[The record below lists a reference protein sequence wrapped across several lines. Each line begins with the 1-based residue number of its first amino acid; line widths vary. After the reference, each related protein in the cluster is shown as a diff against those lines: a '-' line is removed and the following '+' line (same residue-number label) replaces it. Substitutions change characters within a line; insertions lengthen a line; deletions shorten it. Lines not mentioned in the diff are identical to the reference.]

1 MNSLMVIL
9 AFRNLARNRVR
20 TTMVIAMIASSLTL
34 LMYFQGFMDGIIE
47 QMTKDTVRSETSDI
61 TIYGKKYR
69 KEKDLNNRLTHKKYV
84 LKKLSYL
91 DSIEEHFERLEH
103 DAMIASPYYSQG
115 IKVIGLE
122 SEKEKDDFILST
134 RIKEGDY
141 SFPNENAIWIGHALA
156 EKLGTGIQRKLVL
169 TVQDSKGEI
178 IGEAFRVT
186 AIIQTNNPKIDRASA
201 FISLT
206 KAQALFNVP
215 DITQLSIK
223 IHDQKRLREVRD
235 TIQDEIGNHYE
246 VFTWRQLFPSL
257 QFMETATQ
265 SYIKISY
272 VIMFIIMMIGFVG
285 VIMMSIM
292 ERVREFG
299 IMMAIG
305 HKFKQVSLI
314 VFWESL
320 MMSFFGFLIGTT
332 LGFGLLYIVN
342 QTGVNLNIFG
352 QGFEQF
358 GIASIIYPPMKI
370 AYCFTPLLAV
380 LITSILSII
389 WPLRILYK
397 LKPIQSIQF
406 N

>member
-1 MNSLMVIL
+1 MNLLMVIL
-9 AFRNLARNRVR
+9 ACRNLARNKVR
-20 TTMVIAMIASSLTL
+20 TTMVITMIASSLVL
-34 LMYFQGFMDGIIE
+34 LMFFQGFMEGVIE
-47 QMTKDTVRSETSDI
+47 QMTKDTVRSQTSDI

-69 KEKDLNNRLTHKKYV
+69 KEKELNNRLTHKKYV
-84 LKKLSYL
+84 LKQLSNV
-91 DSIEEHFERLEH
+91 DIIQDHFQRLEH
-103 DAMIASPYYSQG
+103 DAMIASAYYSQG
-115 IKVIGLE
+115 IKLIGLE
-122 SEKEKDDFILST
+122 AEKEKDEFILST
-134 RIKEGDY
+134 RIKEGEY
-141 SFPNENAIWIGHALA
+141 HFPKENSIWVGHALA
-156 EKLGTGIQRKLVL
+156 EKLGIGIHRKVVL
-169 TVQDSKGEI
+169 TVQDSDGEI
-178 IGEAFRVT
+178 TGEAFRVV
-186 AIIQTNNPKIDRASA
+186 AIIQTNNPKIDRATA
-201 FISLT
+201 FISLE
-206 KAQALFNVP
+206 KAKSFFKIN

-223 IHDQKRLREVRD
+223 LNDQTTLIEAREM
-235 TIQDEIGNHYE
+235 IQDKIGDPYE

-257 QFMETATQ
+257 QFMETATS
-265 SYIKISY
+265 SYITICY
-272 VIMFIIMMIGFVG
+272 AILFIIMMIGFVG
-285 VIMMSIM
+285 VIMMSVV

-314 VFWESL
+314 IFWESL
-320 MMSFFGFLIGTT
+320 MMSFLGFLIGTT
-332 LGFGLLYIVN
+332 LGFCLLYMVN
-342 QTGVNLNIFG
+342 QTGINLNIFG